1 MKKVR
6 KVNLEIGSIEKY
18 QKNNKLPDNFLTVLI
33 ARYKAGEIK
42 PVYKKVEKQNRK
54 THGLTATNDEWRF
67 LKMEALRKGVKI
79 GEEGAAGMIRA
90 LINGD
95 DIECK

>member
-18 QKNNKLPDNFLTVLI
+18 QKNNKLPDNFLTSLI

-42 PVYKKVEKQNRK
+42 PVHKKIEKQNRK
-54 THGLTATNDEWRF
+54 AHGLTATDDEWRF
-67 LKMEALRKGVKI
+67 LKIEALKKGLRI
-79 GEEGAAGMIRA
+79 GGEGAAGMIRA

-95 DIECK
+95 EK